1 MEQLAQNFADNELKT
16 GLSPGA
22 LLALEAHR
30 AKGDEIIIASAAV
43 DIIVAA
49 IAKGLGIKYWVA
61 TNMKWVDGRLSPSFA
76 SPNCYG
82 AEKLKR
88 VEQLLDENPGLK
100 QSDTIITMYSDSYS
114 DLEILRFSDIGVAI
128 NADRKLK
135 EAAKDENFDVI
146 NW

>member
-1 MEQLAQNFADNELKT
+1 
-16 GLSPGA
+16 
-22 LLALEAHR
+22 
-30 AKGDEIIIASAAV
+30 
-43 DIIVAA
+43 
-49 IAKGLGIKYWVA
+49 
-61 TNMKWVDGRLSPSFA
+61 MKWVDGRLSPSFA

-100 QSDTIITMYSDSYS
+100 QIDTIITMYSDSYS

-146 NW
+146 NWWTLGQFKLQ